1 MARFC
6 INTWLAN
13 GYQVEFFCYD
23 SSIASV
29 LPDQVIVS
37 DANDIVPK
45 KEVFP
50 EPGKRSGYSGFSNLF
65 RMEVMNHR
73 NATWVDLDAFAIT
86 HMAEVPPYIFAREDG
101 KNVNGAI
108 FRAPADSALVTE
120 LAAGIRNANKSF
132 WVFGDLGPVA
142 LTRKIAEL
150 NLDDRILPSKYFYEV
165 GALEIWKIFSPLLYK
180 SMEKR
185 LRSAYFLHMSNEL
198 TKGMPF
204 DPFQLRPPAG
214 SYIDRQGLGFWHD
227 QLGTESMAQR
237 QVFFWAILSAWVYL
251 KSRFAC
257 LLPSGLV
264 RALVKKRQAKSN
276 P

>member
-6 INTWLAN
+6 IDTWLAH

-23 SSIASV
+23 PSLASG
-29 LPDQVIVS
+29 LPDQVIIS
-37 DANDIVPK
+37 DANDIVRK

-65 RMEVMNHR
+65 RMEVMNQR
-73 NATWVDLDAFAIT
+73 NGTWVDLDAFAT
-86 HMAEVPPYIFAREDG
+86 NRMVEVPPYIFAREDG

-108 FRAPADSALVTE
+108 FRAPADSALVRE
-120 LAAGIRNANKSF
+120 LAAGIRHANKSF

-150 NLDDRILPSKYFYEV
+150 NLDDKVLPSKYFYEV
-165 GALEIWKIFSPLLYK
+165 GALEIWKVFSPLFYK
-180 SMEKR
+180 SMKKR
-185 LRSAYFLHMSNEL
+185 LSSAYFLHMSNEL

-214 SYIDRQGLGFWHD
+214 SYIHRQGLSFWGD
-227 QLGTESMAQR
+227 QLDVESMTQR
-237 QVFFWAILSAWVYL
+237 QVIFWAIFSAWVYL
-251 KSRFAC
+251 KSRFAS
-257 LLPSGLV
+257 LLPSGIV
-264 RALVKKRQAKSN
+264 RALVKKRQAEKN